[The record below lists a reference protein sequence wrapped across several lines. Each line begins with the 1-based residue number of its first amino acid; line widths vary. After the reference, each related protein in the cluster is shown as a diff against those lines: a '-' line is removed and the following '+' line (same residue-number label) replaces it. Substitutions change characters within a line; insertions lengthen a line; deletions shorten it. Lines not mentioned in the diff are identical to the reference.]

1 MLFLLN
7 DVILNLG
14 AGVTPPP
21 LDVRAMDALSFNAIA
36 VLGQEMYADEPL
48 VHRTDD
54 GRAKRLALLIQ
65 RKQPTINAALFVAPA
80 QGCSPE
86 AVAVRYASLSID
98 ALSHLY
104 TEHQAGRLTPALA
117 DSQVWR
123 RMAA

>member
-21 LDVRAMDALSFNAIA
+21 LDLRAMDALSFNAIA
-36 VLGQEMYADEPL
+36 ALAQEMYAEEPL
-48 VHRTDD
+48 VHRTDEA
-54 GRAKRLALLIQ
+54 RAKRLALLIQ

-80 QGCSPE
+80 QGCSPD
-86 AVAVRYASLSID
+86 AVAVRYATLSIE
-98 ALSHLY
+98 AMSHLY
-104 TEHQAGRLTPALA
+104 AAHKGGTLTPALA
-117 DSQVWR
+117 DSCVWR